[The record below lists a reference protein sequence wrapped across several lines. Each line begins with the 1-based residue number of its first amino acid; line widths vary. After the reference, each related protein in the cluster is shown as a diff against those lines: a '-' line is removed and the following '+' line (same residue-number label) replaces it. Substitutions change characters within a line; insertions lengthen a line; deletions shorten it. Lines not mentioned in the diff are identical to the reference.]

1 MAKSFLFTYFKNL
14 EAHNDFA
21 ITFENGLDIGSAIVE
36 SRFRIF
42 NKRRDGS
49 IGNQLKYTVNC
60 YNTSSKMLINGSKV
74 EIFVENI
81 LQMLLNLI
89 SKKETHLNH
98 LNTNIK
104 SQIAMG
110 SVEKWAPTE
119 SSQSNGNQQ
128 VDNSLALQII
138 NDAENSNAINY
149 NESIYLCPICQEQ
162 AIGTT
167 IECEQCDE
175 WINLSC
181 SGMKVSDI
189 NKISENHF
197 ICRIC
202 IENDLYSIHTQASIP
217 TNLSITQDNTARDEI
232 LMPDNNSND
241 YLMKMKQ

>member
-21 ITFENGLDIGSAIVE
+21 IIFENGLDKGSVVVE

-81 LQMLLNLI
+81 LPMLLNLI
-89 SKKETHLNH
+89 SKEETHLNH

-138 NDAENSNAINY
+138 DDAENSNIINY

-175 WINLSC
+175 WIHLSC
-181 SGMKVSDI
+181 TGMKVSDI
-189 NKISENHF
+189 NKISETHF

-202 IENDLYSIHTQASIP
+202 IENDLYSIHTQDIIP
-217 TNLSITQDNTARDEI
+217 TNPTITQDNIANDEI
-232 LMPDNNSND
+232 PMIN
-241 YLMKMKQ
+241 